1 MASIA
6 RVGIGVYCCVY
17 WGILVYIVSV
27 GDERVRDCGEIE
39 GTMVCMTRVRS
50 SIAIII
56 NVDHLYTIYHVS
68 KSKSLS

>member
-27 GDERVRDCGEIE
+27 RDGRVRDCGEIE
-39 GTMVCMTRVRS
+39 GHDGFPDSR
-50 SIAIII
+50 AF
-56 NVDHLYTIYHVS
+56 
-68 KSKSLS
+68 

>member
-1 MASIA
+1 MGGFATAGRS
-6 RVGIGVYCCVY
+6 
-17 WGILVYIVSV
+17 
-27 GDERVRDCGEIE
+27 RD
-39 GTMVCMTRVRS
+39 TMVSLTRVRS